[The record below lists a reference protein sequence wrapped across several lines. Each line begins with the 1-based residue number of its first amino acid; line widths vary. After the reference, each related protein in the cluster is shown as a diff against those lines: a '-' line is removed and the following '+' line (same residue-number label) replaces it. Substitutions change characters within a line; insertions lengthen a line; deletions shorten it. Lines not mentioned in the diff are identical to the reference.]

1 MHLHLDFNNG
11 LNSCNKEQQ
20 QTTTNDDILDCRIEF
35 IYFGSMNSKNKST
48 DLIDTNI
55 VILSLQCLSHN

>member
-20 QTTTNDDILDCRIEF
+20 KTATNDDILDYRIEF
-35 IYFGSMNSKNKST
+35 IYFGSMSLKNRA
-48 DLIDTNI
+48 LI
-55 VILSLQCLSHN
+55 

>member
-20 QTTTNDDILDCRIEF
+20 KTATNDDILDCRIEF
-35 IYFGSMNSKNKST
+35 IYFGSMSLKNRA
-48 DLIDTNI
+48 LI
-55 VILSLQCLSHN
+55 

>member
-20 QTTTNDDILDCRIEF
+20 QTETDDDILDCRIEF
-35 IYFGSMNSKNKST
+35 IYFGSMSLKNKST

-55 VILSLQCLSHN
+55 VILSLQCKSHN